1 VRGRGGQPARLVA
14 TLCALALLGAH
25 APDGFRF
32 SRPVEARSGWSRLTL
47 PDEVLDACRSGL
59 PDLRLAAASG
69 EEIPYAPEEAIAAK
83 ASRFPLT
90 DVESTPRRETTAIL
104 DRGAG
109 ASLARSVDLEIAEAE
124 FLKPVVLEASA
135 DRASFREIA
144 RGSVFAARGAR
155 STTLRFPPNDRRYW
169 RFRFDDRNGDPIHP
183 SAASVDSAA
192 TPPAQREIPLTWS
205 LTRDEPAALAARLPA
220 ANLGV
225 TAVRVSMA
233 DPAFERPA
241 RVYERIFFRDEVVRR
256 LVGSAVLRRAPGG
269 PEETDIAVCDPSG
282 RNLEIDI
289 DNGDSPPLQVTGLTA
304 LARSRSILF
313 YATESMTL
321 LYGSL
326 SAPAPHYDV
335 ARVLSRGAPPAIAGA
350 TLGPLRELTASAA
363 VALPPRGAPV
373 SAGDWKNHQPVRNL
387 SAGVVYLD
395 LSGRLASE
403 LSTVRLIDA
412 ANRQIPYVVERGARS
427 RTLPATLRSS
437 QKESRTLVEVSGF
450 DPADR
455 PDAVT
460 LSAASP
466 EFFSREV
473 RVFEVEHDARGPAGE
488 RVLGTARWERQPG
501 APPALW
507 TIPIAPPQEKTVT
520 VEIENGDNAPLAVA
534 RAQLHVPF
542 VRIDFVP
549 PPGETV
555 TLLSDNPQASAPRYD
570 FAMVADRVL
579 AAPAQPATLGP
590 AAAAAPPVG
599 LPRWFWAAVA
609 AAALLVLASL
619 ARTLRTETPRD
630 TG

>member
-1 VRGRGGQPARLVA
+1 VRGRGGQPARLAA
-14 TLCALALLGAH
+14 TLCSVAFLGALAPG
-25 APDGFRF
+25 GFRF
-32 SRPVEARSGWSRLTL
+32 SRPVEAPSGWSRLAL
-47 PDEVLDACRSGL
+47 PDDVLDVCRPGI
-59 PDLRLAAASG
+59 PDLRLTAAS
-69 EEIPYAPEEAIAAK
+69 EEEVPYALEETIASR

-90 DVESTPRRETTAIL
+90 DVESTSRRETTAIL
-104 DRGAG
+104 DRGVG
-109 ASLARSVDLEIAEAE
+109 APLARSVDLEIAEAE

-169 RFRFDDRNGDPIHP
+169 RLRFDDRNGDPIHP
-183 SAASVDSAA
+183 TAARVDPAG
-192 TPPAQREIPLTWS
+192 TPPTSREIPLTWS
-205 LTRDEPAALAARLPA
+205 LTRDEPAVLAARLPA

-225 TAVRVSMA
+225 TAVRVSVA

-256 LVGSAVLRRAPGG
+256 LVGSGLLRRAPGG
-269 PEETDIAVCDPSG
+269 PEETEIAVCDPAG

-289 DNGDSPPLQVTGLTA
+289 VNGDTPPLRVTGLTA
-304 LARSRSILF
+304 LGRSRSILF
-313 YATESMTL
+313 YATGSVTL

-326 SAPAPHYDV
+326 SAPAPRYDV
-335 ARVLSRGAPPAIAGA
+335 ARALSRGEPPSVANA
-350 TLGPLRELTASAA
+350 TLGPPRELTPAGA
-363 VALPPRGAPV
+363 VALPPRGAPL
-373 SAGDWKNHQPVRNL
+373 SAGEWKIHQPVRNL
-387 SAGVVYLD
+387 SAGVAYLD

-427 RTLPATLRSS
+427 RILAATLRSS
-437 QKESRTLVEVSGF
+437 QKETRTLVEISGF

-455 PDAVT
+455 PDAIT

-473 RVFEVEHDARGPAGE
+473 RVFEVERDARGPAGD
-488 RVLGTARWERQPG
+488 RILGTARWERQPG
-501 APPALW
+501 APPASL
-507 TIPIAPPQEKTVT
+507 TIPIAPPQEKTIT
-520 VEIENGDNAPLAVA
+520 VEIENGDNSPLAVTA
-534 RAQLHVPF
+534 AQLHVPF

-579 AAPAQPATLGP
+579 AAPAQPAALGP
-590 AAAAAPPVG
+590 AAAAPPPAG
-599 LPRWFWAAVA
+599 LPSWFWIAVA

-619 ARTLRTETPRD
+619 ARTLRTETPG